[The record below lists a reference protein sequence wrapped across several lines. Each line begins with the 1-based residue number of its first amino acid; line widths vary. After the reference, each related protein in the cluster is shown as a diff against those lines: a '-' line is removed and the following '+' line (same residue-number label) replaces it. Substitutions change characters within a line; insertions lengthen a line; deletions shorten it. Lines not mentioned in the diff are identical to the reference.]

1 MIAVIFEVRPR
12 PGLAARYFDLAAALR
27 EQLERI
33 DGFVSVARYQSLSDP
48 GQYLSLSFWRDEAAV
63 QAWRQQAEHRAGQA
77 EGRASVF
84 ADYRIRVA
92 QVLRDYTLSQRNEA
106 PADANAA
113 LLPPPSH
120 QPPAP
125 TP

>member
-12 PGLAARYFDLAAALR
+12 AGQAARYFEIAAALR

-33 DGFVSVARYQSLSDP
+33 EGFVSVARYQNLADP

-77 EGRASVF
+77 EGRAGVF

-92 QVLRDYTLSQRNEA
+92 QVLRDYTLSERGEA
-106 PADANAA
+106 PADANAY
-113 LLPPPSH
+113 LLPPPS
-120 QPPAP
+120 P
-125 TP
+125 

>member
-1 MIAVIFEVRPR
+1 MIAVIFEVRPLA
-12 PGLAARYFDLAAALR
+12 GQAARYFEIAAALR

-48 GQYLSLSFWRDEAAV
+48 GEYLSLSFWRDEAAV
-63 QAWRQQAEHRAGQA
+63 QAWRQHGQHRVGQA
-77 EGRASVF
+77 EGRAAVF

-92 QVLRDYTLSQRNEA
+92 QVLRDYTLSQRSEA
-106 PADANAA
+106 PADANAC
-113 LLPPPSH
+113 LLPPPS
-120 QPPAP
+120 PCP

>member
-12 PGLAARYFDLAAALR
+12 AGQAPRYFEIGAALR
-27 EQLERI
+27 EQLERFE
-33 DGFVSVARYQSLSDP
+33 GFVSVARYQNLADP

-63 QAWRQQAEHRAGQA
+63 QAWRQHAEHRAGQA
-77 EGRASVF
+77 EGRAAVF

-92 QVLRDYTLSQRNEA
+92 QVLRDYTLSERSKA
-106 PADANAA
+106 PADANAC
-113 LLPPPSH
+113 LLPPPS
-120 QPPAP
+120 PCP